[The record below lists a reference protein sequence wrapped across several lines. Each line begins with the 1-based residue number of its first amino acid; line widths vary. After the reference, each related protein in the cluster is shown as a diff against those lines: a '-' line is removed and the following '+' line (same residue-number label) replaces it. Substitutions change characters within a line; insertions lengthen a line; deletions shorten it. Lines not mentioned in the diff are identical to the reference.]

1 MNPPTHSMW
10 VEWVFIP
17 AILGYAWLSTS
28 YTDRYD
34 LFRTSGHHVFFRS
47 VIEGYGVFLIAYI
60 VTLIIPDSWF
70 KFMGL
75 NTTYY
80 NMLFVSIILTL
91 LSWSVRSGD
100 KTVNI
105 DDLANKMKEN
115 GELVSLLLL
124 ESCRLRSQVELT
136 LKNGK
141 SYIGYVARQDYMLN
155 KGGDVALALTASG
168 YRDNETRKLE
178 ITTIYD
184 LSELG
189 KSGSINRSDIFGEK
203 GDRGLTL
210 PMSEIVSA
218 RFFDHKIYQSY
229 QSKE

>member
-1 MNPPTHSMW
+1 MSPATHSMW

-28 YTDRYD
+28 YTERYD
-34 LFRTSGHHVFFRS
+34 LFRISGHHVFFRS
-47 VIEGYGVFLIAYI
+47 VIEGYGVFFIAYV

-70 KFMGL
+70 NFVGL

-80 NMLFVSIILTL
+80 NMLFVSVILTL
-91 LSWSVRSGD
+91 VSWSVRSGD

-105 DDLANKMKEN
+105 NDLANKMKEN

-189 KSGSINRSDIFGEK
+189 KSDSMNRSDIFGEK

-218 RFFDHKIYQSY
+218 RFFDQEIYQSY